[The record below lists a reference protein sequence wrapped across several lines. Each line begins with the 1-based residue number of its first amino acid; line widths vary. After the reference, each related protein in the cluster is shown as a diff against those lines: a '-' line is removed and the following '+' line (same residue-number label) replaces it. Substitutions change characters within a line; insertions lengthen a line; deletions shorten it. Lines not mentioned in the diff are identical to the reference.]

1 MKDASG
7 VDMSNLAAKRNLVAL
22 EANVDK
28 LDINKLNNDLS
39 GLNNWKIK
47 GMMSQFLTSREL
59 FLYIQTKKGSNK

>member
-7 VDMSNLAAKRNLVAL
+7 ADMSNLAAKRNLVTL

-59 FLYIQTKKGSNK
+59 FLYI

>member
-59 FLYIQTKKGSNK
+59 FLYI

>member
-1 MKDASG
+1 
-7 VDMSNLAAKRNLVAL
+7 MSNLAAKRNLVTL

-47 GMMSQFLTSREL
+47 GMMSQFLTSREM
-59 FLYIQTKKGSNK
+59 FLYI

>member
-47 GMMSQFLTSREL
+47 GMMSQFLTSREM
-59 FLYIQTKKGSNK
+59 FLYI

>member
-22 EANVDK
+22 EANIDK

-59 FLYIQTKKGSNK
+59 FLYI

>member
-7 VDMSNLAAKRNLVAL
+7 VDMSNLAAKRNLVTL

>member
-1 MKDASG
+1 
-7 VDMSNLAAKRNLVAL
+7 MSNLAAKRNLVTL